1 MQNNVI
7 ENRIRLKPYYFAYMD
22 ILGAK
27 KYIESE
33 ESENYLNKIQR
44 LYAETIE
51 LVKSNSKDFYLPKP
65 KLKIFS
71 DKIQFKAIADDNDND
86 DDCIK
91 KKKYY
96 TKYVCYSSLLF
107 FKAIR

>member
-33 ESENYLNKIQR
+33 NYIFEHFNITIINYLILQ
-44 LYAETIE
+44 
-51 LVKSNSKDFYLPKP
+51 S
-65 KLKIFS
+65 FS
-71 DKIQFKAIADDNDND
+71 
-86 DDCIK
+86 
-91 KKKYY
+91 
-96 TKYVCYSSLLF
+96 
-107 FKAIR
+107 